1 MTLNFNCFVLHTI
14 NNSLSQLMSFS
25 FYLRLCMWS
34 VVHLTCCDI
43 SNICIGITLKVSLGV
58 VWMFDIVT
66 HVHTVRSLIHKNQVC
81 YQVHFLGKYY
91 IHAKLRPKFVLW
103 HCSKNEY
110 LLLIQCDV
118 TIFFYYSCCSQL
130 NLNYCMVFDNYFSF
144 RLQYNA
150 CGGQGHTI
158 VRLFIKFVIQGC
170 HSIRLKN
177 TAKDVHKI

>member
-25 FYLRLCMWS
+25 FYLRLCVWS

-91 IHAKLRPKFVLW
+91 IHAKYDQNLFSGIVLKTNI
-103 HCSKNEY
+103 CCLFNVM
-110 LLLIQCDV
+110 LQ
-118 TIFFYYSCCSQL
+118 FFYNSCCSQL

-150 CGGQGHTI
+150 CVGQGHTI